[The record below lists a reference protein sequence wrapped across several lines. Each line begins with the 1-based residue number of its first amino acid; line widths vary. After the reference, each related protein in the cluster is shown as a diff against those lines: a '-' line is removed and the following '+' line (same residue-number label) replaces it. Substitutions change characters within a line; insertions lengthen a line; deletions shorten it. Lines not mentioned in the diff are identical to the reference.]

1 MTALESLQA
10 FLPGPDTALILLD
23 PSTRR
28 WLTGFPSSDGC
39 VFLTRD
45 HAVFLTDSRYIEA
58 AEYAVHTM
66 PCKEADRLSESVKA
80 LAEEHGISSILV
92 PGEHLT
98 CGGFTRWEQA
108 VAPVKLTADAALDR
122 EITRLRSVKTAEE
135 IAGLTQAQ
143 ALTDDGFRYI
153 LERIEPGRTEREI
166 ALDLEFYIRRQ
177 GAEGV
182 SFEFIVVA
190 GENSSLPHGVPG
202 DRPVKRG
209 DFVTLDFGALWN
221 GLHAD
226 MTRTIAVGEV
236 TDEQRRIYETVRQA
250 QQACLDMLRPG
261 VSCAEADAAARDV
274 ITAAGYGD
282 YFGHGTGHGV
292 GFDIHE
298 SPTLSPR
305 SKGQIL
311 QSGQAVTVEPG
322 IYLPGKFGVR
332 IEDMVLLTEGGI
344 QNFTKSEKTLIIL

>member
-1 MTALESLQA
+1 MSAIAKLQA
-10 FLPGPDTALILLD
+10 FLPDERTALIVLD

-28 WLTGFPSSDGC
+28 WLTGFPASDGC
-39 VFLTRD
+39 VFVTKTD
-45 HAVFLTDSRYIEA
+45 AVFLTDSRYIEA
-58 AEYAVHTM
+58 AERTVKAM
-66 PCKEADRLSESVKA
+66 PCQEADRLSESVKA
-80 LAEEHGISSILV
+80 LAQEHGVETILV

-98 CGGFTRWEQA
+98 CAGFSRWEQA
-108 VAPVKLTADAALDR
+108 VAPATLTADTTLDR
-122 EITRLRSVKTAEE
+122 EITQLRSVKTAEE
-135 IAGLTQAQ
+135 IRDLQEAQ

-153 LERIEPGRTEREI
+153 LERIEPGRTEREV

-182 SFEFIVVA
+182 SFEFIVVS
-190 GENSSLPHGVPG
+190 GENTSLPHGVPG
-202 DRPVKRG
+202 DRVIQRG

-226 MTRTIAVGEV
+226 MTRTVAVGEIS
-236 TDEQRRIYETVRQA
+236 DEQRRVYDIVRQA
-250 QQACLDMLRPG
+250 QKASLDRLKPG
-261 VSCAEADAAARDV
+261 VTGVQADAAARDV
-274 ITAAGYGD
+274 IAAAGYGA

-305 SKGQIL
+305 AGDKPLQIGQV
-311 QSGQAVTVEPG
+311 VTVEPG

-332 IEDMVLLTEGGI
+332 IEDMALLTEGGI
-344 QNFTKSEKTLIIL
+344 LNLTKSEKSLITL